1 MYRTHEHSTT
11 TRSYRGMAWTD
22 LKLDNFVFFPKNV
35 SPVKIS
41 FGESSAKKSGN
52 KDNEKKSDDDAFGSN
67 YICKGID
74 LESAVPVNQPIRDF
88 SPEIAAPEQIE
99 VLLGGQLSTQGGRT
113 SDFKL
118 ATREPL
124 LGRKETD
131 IWALGVSIL
140 HLYLGR

>member
-1 MYRTHEHSTT
+1 
-11 TRSYRGMAWTD
+11 MAWTD
-22 LKLDNFVFFPKNV
+22 LKLDNFVFFPKKT
-35 SPVKIS
+35 SPVEIS
-41 FGESSAKKSGN
+41 AGDISAKKSGN
-52 KDNEKKSDDDAFGSN
+52 KDNRKKSDDDDYFGSN

-88 SPEIAAPEQIE
+88 SPEVAAPEQIE
-99 VLLGGQLSTQGGRT
+99 ILLGGQLSTQGGRS

-131 IWALGVSIL
+131 IWALGISIL
-140 HLYLGR
+140 HLYLGK